1 MGRKKREHSGAFRA
15 QAVSLHEEGKSYRQI
30 AAIMNVSFSTIRSIV
45 MKYKSTGTTE
55 NKPRSGRPRVSVLKN
70 KRTIC
75 LEQGIKALS
84 THTLDDVSTS
94 NKMEDSEEIKM
105 EPIEILPPLKIESE
119 EIQNN
124 LPDME
129 VSSSAGMNALAPSNY
144 RQCNGKTSM
153 KRNNRDERTNA
164 GEAFEIHRLRSD
176 KDEFAIYGE
185 NVGNRLRMLNPRA
198 QMCVKNL
205 MNVILYKAE
214 VGYYD
219 FPQVPLEC

>member
-94 NKMEDSEEIKM
+94 NKMVISVTIPFFIM
-105 EPIEILPPLKIESE
+105 LC
-119 EIQNN
+119 
-124 LPDME
+124 
-129 VSSSAGMNALAPSNY
+129 V
-144 RQCNGKTSM
+144 RH
-153 KRNNRDERTNA
+153 KRIT
-164 GEAFEIHRLRSD
+164 F
-176 KDEFAIYGE
+176 
-185 NVGNRLRMLNPRA
+185 
-198 QMCVKNL
+198 
-205 MNVILYKAE
+205 LY
-214 VGYYD
+214 
-219 FPQVPLEC
+219 LITR